1 MAPVADSRSVIP
13 ATISGGD
20 GEVRI
25 LTPNAML
32 GYGYQTKDFWR
43 GILNYKP
50 HAIILDSG
58 STDGGPYKLG
68 LGKMTCARSS
78 YERDLLPML
87 QACFHYRIKVIISSA
102 GGSGSDEHVDG
113 LVGIID
119 GICKREKLSL
129 KVAKIYSQVDR
140 ETVKECIRN
149 GSVIPCGPVPALT
162 EKDVDNVAQGREIVA
177 QMGAEPYIR
186 VLEQN
191 QADVIIGGR
200 SYDPSPF
207 AAFAIHNGITP
218 GAAWHCGKIM
228 ECGGMCAIPK
238 GRTMLA
244 TLRGNTFDLM
254 PLSPNERCTK
264 LSVAAHT
271 LYEKTRPDILPGPG
285 GRLLLKNAKYTE
297 LEDGRSVR
305 VEGAVFEPVPYTVKL
320 EAAEQ
325 VGFRTIFIGGV
336 RDPIL
341 IEQIDKFLE
350 AVHSYTVDLFPSLG
364 DKSPSCQLLWH
375 VYGKNAVMGPL
386 ETFKG
391 AQPHELGVM
400 GEVVA
405 PTQELAD
412 SIASAA
418 RTSCLHMP
426 YEGQLA
432 TTGNFAS
439 PLTPLDQPIG
449 PVFKFSIYHLI
460 PCNDPASWP
469 TKLTNIGVLQDE
481 AVQVK
486 SLSIPTITPGKP
498 NGISLQEKV
507 RRKINHNEPNTMRD
521 LASVVRSKNSG
532 PFEITLDIMFT
543 DKEIYSRV
551 RKANILNAEMVMK
564 LYKTDQS
571 SILWEGFFD
580 AALAWKCT
588 IKRPWPQGTIGERDT
603 LGTAQHAPLLD
614 IIVPPASSQ

>member
-1 MAPVADSRSVIP
+1 MAPVATSTFTP
-13 ATISGGD
+13 P

-43 GILNYKP
+43 GVQEYHP

-78 YERDLLPML
+78 YQRDLTPIL
-87 QACFHYRIKVIISSA
+87 QACFHHKIKVLIGSA
-102 GGSGSDEHVDG
+102 GGSGSNRHVDE
-113 LVGIID
+113 LVEIID
-119 GICKREKLSL
+119 EICQSEKISL
-129 KVAKIYSQVDR
+129 KVAKIYAQVER

-149 GSVIPCGPVPALT
+149 KTVTPCGPVPELT
-162 EKDVDNVAQGREIVA
+162 EKDVDNVVKGQEIVA

-186 VLEQN
+186 VLERSSEV
-191 QADVIIGGR
+191 DVIIGGR
-200 SYDPSPF
+200 SYDPAPF
-207 AAFAIHNGITP
+207 AAFAMHNGISP

-244 TLRGNTFDLM
+244 TLKEDKFDLM
-254 PLSPNERCTK
+254 PLSLNERCTK

-297 LEDGRSVR
+297 LQDGRSVR
-305 VEGAVFEPVPYTVKL
+305 VEGAIFEPLPYTIKL
-320 EAAEQ
+320 EGAEQ
-325 VGFRTIFIGGV
+325 VGFRTIFIGGI
-336 RDPIL
+336 RDPTL
-341 IEQIDKFLE
+341 IEQIDSFLK
-350 AVHSYTVDLFPSLG
+350 AVYDYTVDLFPSLLKE
-364 DKSPSCQLLWH
+364 DCQLLWH

-460 PCNDPASWP
+460 PCNDPSSWP
-469 TKLTNIGVLQDE
+469 VTITNVGVRENE
-481 AVQVK
+481 AVH
-486 SLSIPTITPGKP
+486 SISRSTPRTTDSKP
-498 NGISLQEKV
+498 NGTYLPKV
-507 RRKINHNEPNTMRD
+507 QKTINLNKTNAIHD

-543 DKEIYSRV
+543 DESVYQRV
-551 RKANILNAEMVMK
+551 RQANVLNAEMVMK
-564 LYKTDQS
+564 LYKTEKS

-614 IIVPPASSQ
+614 IIVPPLSL